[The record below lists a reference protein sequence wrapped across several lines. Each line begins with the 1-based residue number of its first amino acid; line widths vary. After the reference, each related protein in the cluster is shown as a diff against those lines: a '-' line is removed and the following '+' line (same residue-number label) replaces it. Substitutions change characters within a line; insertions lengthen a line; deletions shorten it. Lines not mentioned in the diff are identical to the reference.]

1 MTNRCS
7 TSVQAAREPIVF
19 SYLLKERNE
28 HEQTSE
34 RRLFNRGKTTIHNI
48 FKFKST
54 KVNLLSCLICLLDNM
69 ADSAL
74 VLVRSP
80 VYQALCEDLI
90 PTTTIIII
98 IIQKNYRKKT
108 NTLWLCNPYER
119 CISLKAHPLYSGEG
133 ESAYLQPTPT
143 KKTLVNFLIVHDLF
157 TNNYL
162 KHICA
167 IIPDIFIVIIFAD
180 FAACVHLTM
189 E

>member
-1 MTNRCS
+1 M
-7 TSVQAAREPIVF
+7 F

-34 RRLFNRGKTTIHNI
+34 RSRLFNFNRGKTTIHTI

-74 VLVRSP
+74 LLVRSP
-80 VYQALCEDLI
+80 VYHSLWRFNSNNNNNN
-90 PTTTIIII
+90 
-98 IIQKNYRKKT
+98 KKKYRKKT

-143 KKTLVNFLIVHDLF
+143 KKTLVNFLMVYNLF

-167 IIPDIFIVIIFAD
+167 IIPDIFIVITFAD